1 MYRKSNGLL
10 RRCLCLLLDH
20 WVFFSGKAGSETYF
34 CSDIGQ
40 LFAAV
45 RTASFSHWLVGGSFP
60 SSLLIVFLFFYRYQK
75 VSLHIKNI
83 LFTSLIYWV
92 ALSDWRVADD
102 PAFCSYTR
110 HNFPWAV
117 SKPLLLFIPQPP
129 PPIDPVYTLWVKP
142 LNDFLL
148 LGPEFKI
155 LKPFIQ
161 RKLIVWKFQREHL
174 SKKELSL
181 STLGRYIYI

>member
-1 MYRKSNGLL
+1 MTIRWDGTSEQLAWCWHTASSQVTWAVIAVYRKSNGLL
-10 RRCLCLLLDH
+10 RGCLCLLLDH

-45 RTASFSHWLVGGSFP
+45 RTASFSHWLMGGSFP

-102 PAFCSYTR
+102 PAFCSYAR

-129 PPIDPVYTLWVKP
+129 PPLAQFIHCESNP
-142 LNDFLL
+142 LMTFCYWA
-148 LGPEFKI
+148 
-155 LKPFIQ
+155 Q
-161 RKLIVWKFQREHL
+161 
-174 SKKELSL
+174 SL
-181 STLGRYIYI
+181 RF

>member
-1 MYRKSNGLL
+1 MTIRWDGTSEQLAWCWHTASSQVTWAVIAVYRKSNGLL
-10 RRCLCLLLDH
+10 RGCLCLLLDH

-45 RTASFSHWLVGGSFP
+45 RTAFP
-60 SSLLIVFLFFYRYQK
+60 TVWWEEVFQVLFLIVFLFFYRYQK

-102 PAFCSYTR
+102 PAFCFYAW
-110 HNFPWAV
+110 HNFPWAF

-129 PPIDPVYTLWVKP
+129 PPHWPSLYTVSQTP
-142 LNDFLL
+142 
-148 LGPEFKI
+148 
-155 LKPFIQ
+155 
-161 RKLIVWKFQREHL
+161 
-174 SKKELSL
+174 
-181 STLGRYIYI
+181 